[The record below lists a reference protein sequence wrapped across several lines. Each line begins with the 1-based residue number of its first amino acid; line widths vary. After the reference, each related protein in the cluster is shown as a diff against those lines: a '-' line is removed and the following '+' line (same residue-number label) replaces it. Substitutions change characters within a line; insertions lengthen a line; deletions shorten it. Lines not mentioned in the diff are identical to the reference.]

1 MLQSRLLFLN
11 SDFWF
16 LHVLGLCLFQC
27 STVFFQ
33 IIVVDWLWA
42 FPACMLWARVAVVGH
57 VFHPIGGQH
66 FADLASIFELL
77 SC

>member
-1 MLQSRLLFLN
+1 M
-11 SDFWF
+11 
-16 LHVLGLCLFQC
+16 VLACFG
-27 STVFFQ
+27 TVSISVQYSVFQ
-33 IIVVDWLWA
+33 IIVLDWLWA

-66 FADLASIFELL
+66 FADLTDIFELL